1 MHDSPAVTSGRR
13 RGWLCAVALALVVG
27 ACDSPTGP
35 GEGPPLSVAPE
46 VFTLWKAGYDDVKAR
61 VLPAVQNRTLASE
74 LESTLDRLHQALV
87 DRRLVPYN
95 RATNEAWA
103 LLTQHSG
110 SPDRAELG
118 AIMLVLDGAALA
130 ANQPL
135 RPFANIILDT
145 QE

>member
-46 VFTLWKAGYDDVKAR
+46 VFTLWNAGDDDVKAR

-87 DRRLVPYN
+87 ECHALRALPSPAAMGVIRTEPITAPFTSATKDRSRRCGPPS
-95 RATNEAWA
+95 RIE
-103 LLTQHSG
+103 
-110 SPDRAELG
+110 
-118 AIMLVLDGAALA
+118 
-130 ANQPL
+130 
-135 RPFANIILDT
+135 
-145 QE
+145 